1 MRKRKGMVSKLA
13 LRQHIPLP
21 PHPAGDYDHGDVHLE
36 SGRVF
41 VANTAAGTVEVIDG
55 EHLSHLATIPD
66 CLEAS
71 GVLAAQDDALIFA
84 AARGAGKLV
93 VIDPITLR
101 VLRTVVVGARPNGLA
116 WDSRRKHLLVADV
129 QDNTARLVDPHAGE
143 VMAAVELPGRPR
155 WAVYHQA
162 SDRFLVNIREP
173 ACVAVLS
180 ADPFVLVEQ
189 FPVWSPGPHGMDLDQ
204 DGRRAFVACD
214 GGTVVTLDLAR
225 GREQARVP
233 IAGPPDAIWHNHQLD
248 RLYVAIAHLGKLDQA
263 HGVINVVNTQSMAVE
278 ERITTEAGAH
288 TTAYDARRQR
298 LYVFLPSC
306 RVAVYEERE
315 VQ

>member
-1 MRKRKGMVSKLA
+1 MASKLA
-13 LRQHIPLP
+13 LRQYIPLL
-21 PHPAGDYDHGDVHLE
+21 PHPAGDFDHGDVYLE

-55 EHLSHLATIPD
+55 EHLRHLTTIPD
-66 CLEAS
+66 CPEAS
-71 GVLAAQDDALIFA
+71 GVLCAQEDALIFA
-84 AARGAGKLV
+84 AARGAGKLL
-93 VIDPITLR
+93 VIDPTTNA
-101 VLRTVVVGARPNGLA
+101 VLRMVAVGSRPNGMA
-116 WDSRRKHLLVADV
+116 WDERRKHLLVADV
-129 QDNTARLVDPHAGE
+129 QDNTARLVDPQAGE

-173 ACVAVLS
+173 AGLAVLS
-180 ADPFVLVEQ
+180 TDLFGLIER
-189 FPVWSPGPHGMDLDQ
+189 FPVLSPGPHGLDMDQ

-214 GGTVVTLDLAR
+214 ANTVVTLDLAT

-233 IAGPPDAIWHNHQLD
+233 IAGAPDAIWHNHRTG
-248 RLYVAIAHLGKLDQA
+248 RLYVAIENPGM
-263 HGVINVVNTQSMAVE
+263 INVVNTSTMTVE
-278 ERITTEAGAH
+278 EQIITEAGAH

-306 RVAVYEERE
+306 RVAVYEERVVE
-315 VQ
+315 